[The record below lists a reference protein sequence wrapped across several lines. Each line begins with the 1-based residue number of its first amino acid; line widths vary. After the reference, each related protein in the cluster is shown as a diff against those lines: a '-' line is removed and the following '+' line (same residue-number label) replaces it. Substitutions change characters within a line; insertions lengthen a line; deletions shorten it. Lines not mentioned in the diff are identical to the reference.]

1 MMLDTIIV
9 LLSFYGLTYLIK
21 EADILSPV
29 RNWLMMKSTFITKML
44 FCWFCTGFHAGW
56 MVYLLHM
63 DHFNAATLF
72 LYALA
77 GAASASIINAIV
89 NRLTWTKD
97 E

>member
-1 MMLDTIIV
+1 MLDAIIV

-21 EADILSPV
+21 EAEILSSV
-29 RNWLMMKSTFITKML
+29 RNWLMMKSAFFTKML

-56 MVYLLHM
+56 IVYFLHKYQW
-63 DHFNAATLF
+63 DLT

-77 GAASASIINAIV
+77 GAAAASIINATV
-89 NRLTWTKD
+89 NKLTWTRD